1 MFEVFVILQV
11 FAVGFICGQFYLAW
25 KIRKT
30 MQKIGESLGIDLDG
44 LERQLANGEST
55 IKVTRAENYFT
66 EVTSNSILLYCK
78 ETGKFIAQAEDLTKL
93 AEEVYNHSKVRFATV
108 NHNNQEFTFIEG
120 KIVKNLEIIE

>member
-44 LERQLANGEST
+44 LERQLATGEST

-93 AEEVYNHSKVRFATV
+93 AEEVYKHSKVRFATV

>member
-30 MQKIGESLGIDLDG
+30 MQKVGESLGIDLDG

-93 AEEVYNHSKVRFATV
+93 AEEVYNHSKVRLATV